1 MSTLIILQ
9 GLPASGKSTKARE
22 LSQPGKNVRINR
34 DLLREMLHFGFSLKE
49 EDTVKKAEA
58 IMIKYFLNK
67 GYDVIVDDTN
77 LKDKTLKWLYKMAAE
92 CDSDVEFVK
101 IDTPLEECIRRDA
114 MRDHPVGKGIIKY
127 MYDEFKLMQE

>member
-22 LSQPGKNVRINR
+22 LCQPGKNVRINR

-58 IMIKYFLNK
+58 MIIKYFLNK
-67 GYDVIVDDTN
+67 GRDVIVDDTN
-77 LKDKTLKWLYKMAAE
+77 LKDNTVKWLYKMAAE
-92 CDSDVEFVK
+92 CDSDVEFIK
-101 IDTPLEECIRRDA
+101 IDTPLEECIKRDA
-114 MRDHPVGKGIIKY
+114 MRDNPVGKGIIRH
-127 MYDEFKLMQE
+127 MYKQLKLL